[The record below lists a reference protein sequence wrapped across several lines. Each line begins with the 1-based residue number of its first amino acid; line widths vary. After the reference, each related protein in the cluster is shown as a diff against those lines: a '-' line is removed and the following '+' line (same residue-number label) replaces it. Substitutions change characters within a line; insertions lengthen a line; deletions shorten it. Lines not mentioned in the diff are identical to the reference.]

1 MENQIKNICVFCA
14 SSLGSEP
21 KYGKLAYELG
31 QLLAERQITLVYGG
45 SKIGLMG
52 QVAQGVL
59 DHHGHV
65 KGIIPEFLARE
76 EVAHDG
82 IQELIVVKTMH
93 ERKMMMSSMAD
104 GFIALPGGFGTLEE
118 LFEILTWAQLQ
129 LIKAPVGVL
138 NWHGYYDHL
147 AVQMQR
153 MVKDGLLK
161 KQNLDLLLQS
171 TDATFM
177 LDEMEKYEEPSES
190 FWSKLNLT

>member
-1 MENQIKNICVFCA
+1 MENQIKNICVFCG
-14 SSLGSEP
+14 SSLGTEP

-31 QLLAERQITLVYGG
+31 KLLAERQITLVFGG
-45 SKIGLMG
+45 SKVGLMG

-59 DHHGHV
+59 DHKGHV
-65 KGIIPEFLARE
+65 KGVIPDFLARK

-93 ERKMMMSSMAD
+93 ERKMMMSSLAD

-138 NWHGYYDHL
+138 NWEGYYDHL
-147 AVQMQR
+147 ADQMKR

-161 KQNLDLLLQS
+161 KDNCELLLQS
-171 TDATFM
+171 ESAVEM
-177 LDEMEKYEEPSES
+177 LEKMNRYEEPTES
-190 FWSKLNLT
+190 FWAKLNLT